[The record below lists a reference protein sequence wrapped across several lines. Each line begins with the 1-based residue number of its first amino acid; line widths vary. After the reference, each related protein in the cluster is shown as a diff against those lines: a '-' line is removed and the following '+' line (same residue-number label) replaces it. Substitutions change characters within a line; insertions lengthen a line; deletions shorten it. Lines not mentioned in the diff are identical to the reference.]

1 MNQEQLAHRIKTTTN
16 GAAYTGSL
24 TPYAV
29 QSIELAR
36 SNYPV
41 QNLISFCRD
50 MNLKFVMTDM
60 ATEDRFY
67 PESVLDV
74 HKVLDLLM
82 KRYKVDYKLVY
93 RKTGVHYTPPKSLV
107 PEDLERLKEEA
118 DGRKYVIPLS
128 IKTLLA
134 VCEVIYCDLT
144 FDPK

>member
-1 MNQEQLAHRIKTTTN
+1 MNQEQLANRIKTATN
-16 GAAYTGSL
+16 EAAYTGSL

-41 QNLISFCRD
+41 QNLISFCQD

-60 ATEDRFY
+60 ATEDCFY

-82 KRYKVDYKLVY
+82 KRYNVDHKLVY
-93 RKTGVHYTPPKSLV
+93 RKTGVHYTPPKSLI
-107 PEDLERLKEEA
+107 PEDLERMKEKA
-118 DGRKYVIPLS
+118 DGRKYVTPLS

-134 VCEVIYCDLT
+134 ICEVIYCDLT
-144 FDPK
+144 FDSK

>member
-1 MNQEQLAHRIKTTTN
+1 MNQEQLANRIKDATN
-16 GAAYTGSL
+16 GADYTGGL
-24 TPYAV
+24 THYAV

-41 QNLISFCRD
+41 QNLISFCQD

-74 HKVLDLLM
+74 HRVLDLLM
-82 KRYKVDYKLVY
+82 KRYKIDNKLVY
-93 RKTGVHYTPPKSLV
+93 RKTGVHYTPPKSLN
-107 PEDLERLKEEA
+107 PEDLERIKEKA
-118 DGRKYVIPLS
+118 DGRIYVTPLS

-144 FDPK
+144 FDQK

>member
-1 MNQEQLAHRIKTTTN
+1 MNQEQLAHRIKTATN

-41 QNLISFCRD
+41 QNLILFCQD
-50 MNLKFVMTDM
+50 MNLKLVMTDM

-82 KRYKVDYKLVY
+82 KRYKVDHKSVY

-107 PEDLERLKEEA
+107 PEDLERLKKEA

-134 VCEVIYCDLT
+134 VCGVIYCELT
-144 FDPK
+144 FELK

>member
-1 MNQEQLAHRIKTTTN
+1 MNQEQLADRIKEATN

-24 TPYAV
+24 TSYAV

-41 QNLISFCRD
+41 QNLISFCQD

-60 ATEDRFY
+60 VTEDRFY

-82 KRYKVDYKLVY
+82 KRYKVDHKLVY
-93 RKTGVHYTPPKSLV
+93 RKTGIHYTPPKSLD
-107 PEDLERLKEEA
+107 PEDIERMKEEA

>member
-1 MNQEQLAHRIKTTTN
+1 MNQEQLAHKIKSATN
-16 GAAYTGSL
+16 GAAYTGNL

-41 QNLISFCRD
+41 QNLISFCQD
-50 MNLKFVMTDM
+50 MNLKFVMKDM

-67 PESVLDV
+67 PESVLDI

-82 KRYKVDYKLVY
+82 KRYKVDQKLVY
-93 RKTGVHYTPPKSLV
+93 RKTGIHYTPPKSLV
-107 PEDLERLKEEA
+107 PEDIERLKEEA
-118 DGRKYVIPLS
+118 DGHKYVISLS

-134 VCEVIYCDLT
+134 ICEVIYCDLM

>member
-1 MNQEQLAHRIKTTTN
+1 MNQEQLADRIKEATN

-24 TPYAV
+24 TSYAV

-41 QNLISFCRD
+41 QNLISFCQD

-82 KRYKVDYKLVY
+82 KRYKVDHKLVY
-93 RKTGVHYTPPKSLV
+93 RKTGIHYTPPKSLD
-107 PEDLERLKEEA
+107 PEDIERMKEEA
-118 DGRKYVIPLS
+118 DVRKYGIPLS

>member
-1 MNQEQLAHRIKTTTN
+1 MNQEQLAHRIKTATN
-16 GAAYTGSL
+16 EAAYTGSL
-24 TPYAV
+24 TPYVV

-36 SNYPV
+36 SNYSV
-41 QNLISFCRD
+41 QNLISFCHD
-50 MNLKFVMTDM
+50 MKLKFVMTDM
-60 ATEDRFY
+60 ATEDHFY

-82 KRYKVDYKLVY
+82 KRYKVDHKLVY
-93 RKTGVHYTPPKSLV
+93 RKTGVHYTPPKSLI
-107 PEDLERLKEEA
+107 PEELERIKGDV

-144 FDPK
+144 FDLK

>member
-1 MNQEQLAHRIKTTTN
+1 MNQEQLADRIKEATN

-24 TPYAV
+24 TSYAV

-41 QNLISFCRD
+41 QNLISFCQD

-82 KRYKVDYKLVY
+82 KRYKVDHKLVY
-93 RKTGVHYTPPKSLV
+93 RKTGIHYTPPKSLD
-107 PEDLERLKEEA
+107 PEDIERMKEEA
-118 DGRKYVIPLS
+118 EGLKDVIPLS

>member
-1 MNQEQLAHRIKTTTN
+1 MNQEQLAHRIKTATN
-16 GAAYTGSL
+16 GIAYTGCL

-41 QNLISFCRD
+41 QNLISFCQD
-50 MNLKFVMTDM
+50 MNLKFVMIDM

-144 FDPK
+144 FDRK

>member
-1 MNQEQLAHRIKTTTN
+1 MNQEQLAQRIKTATN
-16 GAAYTGSL
+16 GATYTGGL

-36 SNYPV
+36 SNYSV
-41 QNLISFCRD
+41 QNLISFCQD
-50 MNLKFVMTDM
+50 MKLKFVMTDM

-82 KRYKVDYKLVY
+82 KRYNVDYKLVY
-93 RKTGVHYTPPKSLV
+93 RKTGVHYTPPKSLI
-107 PEDLERLKEEA
+107 PEELERIKG
-118 DGRKYVIPLS
+118 DVDSRKYVTPLS

>member
-1 MNQEQLAHRIKTTTN
+1 MNQEQLADKIKNATN
-16 GAAYTGSL
+16 GAVYTGSL
-24 TPYAV
+24 TSYAV
-29 QSIELAR
+29 QSIESAR

-41 QNLISFCRD
+41 RNLISFCQD
-50 MNLKFVMTDM
+50 MNVNFVMVDM
-60 ATEDRFY
+60 ATDDRFY

-93 RKTGVHYTPPKSLV
+93 RKTGIHYTPPKSLV

-128 IKTLLA
+128 IGTLLA
-134 VCEVIYCDLT
+134 VCEVIHCGLT
-144 FDPK
+144 FKPK

>member
-1 MNQEQLAHRIKTTTN
+1 MNQEQLADRIKN
-16 GAAYTGSL
+16 AVSGAAYTGSL
-24 TPYAV
+24 SPYAV

-41 QNLISFCRD
+41 QNLITFCQD
-50 MNLKFVMTDM
+50 MSLKLVMTDM

-67 PESVLDV
+67 PDSVLDV

-82 KRYKVDYKLVY
+82 KRYLVDPKLVY
-93 RKTGVHYTPPKSLV
+93 RKTGVHYTPPKSLN

-134 VCEVIYCDLT
+134 VCEVIHCDLS
-144 FDPK
+144 FYPK

>member
-1 MNQEQLAHRIKTTTN
+1 MNQEQLADRIKEVTN

-24 TPYAV
+24 TSYAV

-41 QNLISFCRD
+41 QNLISFCQD

-82 KRYKVDYKLVY
+82 KRYKVDHKLVY
-93 RKTGVHYTPPKSLV
+93 RKTGIHYTPPKSLD
-107 PEDLERLKEEA
+107 PEDIERMKEET

>member
-1 MNQEQLAHRIKTTTN
+1 MNQEQLAHRIKTATN
-16 GAAYTGSL
+16 GTAYTGCL

-41 QNLISFCRD
+41 QNLILFCQD

-107 PEDLERLKEEA
+107 SEDLERLKEA
-118 DGRKYVIPLS
+118 DGRKYVMPLS

-144 FDPK
+144 FDLK

>member
-1 MNQEQLAHRIKTTTN
+1 MNQEQLADRIKEATN

-24 TPYAV
+24 TSYAV

-41 QNLISFCRD
+41 QNLISFCQD

-82 KRYKVDYKLVY
+82 KRYKVDHKLVY
-93 RKTGVHYTPPKSLV
+93 RKTGIHYTPPKSLD
-107 PEDLERLKEEA
+107 PEDIERMKEEA
-118 DGRKYVIPLS
+118 YGRKYVIPLS

>member
-1 MNQEQLAHRIKTTTN
+1 MNQEQLADRIKGVLN

-24 TPYAV
+24 TAYAV

-41 QNLISFCRD
+41 QNLITFCQD
-50 MNLKFVMTDM
+50 MNLKFVMTDL

-67 PESVLDV
+67 PDSVLDV

-82 KRYKVDYKLVY
+82 RRYQVDHKLVY
-93 RKTGVHYTPPKSLV
+93 RKTGVHYTPPKSLI
-107 PEDLERLKEEA
+107 PEDLERMREEA
-118 DGRKYVIPLS
+118 DGRKYVTPLS

-134 VCEVIYCDLT
+134 VCEVIHCDMT
-144 FDPK
+144 FDSK